1 MTCRIIADDY
11 GMSAEVNTA
20 ISELVCKNVIS
31 KVSVMAN
38 DSFQYSPDD
47 IKGAETGLHVNLLS
61 YAKGVGINPKT
72 KLSPLKLLYFV
83 VSGKMD
89 INKIME
95 NIKLQHAILEQK
107 GFKVSHMDTHQHV
120 HIVPKILEA
129 LISYA
134 RANRIGK
141 IRCITMEPGHLFF
154 YLSSL
159 ARFGFMAQMP
169 KIILLYL
176 AGILMKIKL
185 DRVHI
190 GYCKNL
196 IVMPLAE
203 GGDYEGF
210 LNEMINR
217 FKDSDAELVTHPAF
231 EMNTDRLDDYTK
243 GRYVEY
249 CSLLK
254 QGKVIH
260 GQ

>member
-1 MTCRIIADDY
+1 MYKIVADDY
-11 GMSAEVNTA
+11 GMSTEVNTA
-20 ISELVCKNVIS
+20 ISELIRKNVVS

-38 DSFQYSPDD
+38 DFFQYSHED

-61 YAKGVGINPKT
+61 YTKGLGINPGT
-72 KLSPLKLLYFV
+72 KLSPLKLLCFV
-83 VSGKMD
+83 VSGRMD
-89 INKIME
+89 ADKIMK
-95 NIKLQHAILEQK
+95 NIKQQHAVLEQK

-134 RANRIGK
+134 RTNRIGK

-159 ARFGFMAQMP
+159 ARFGFLAQMP

-185 DRVHI
+185 NRVNI

-196 IVMPLAE
+196 IVMPLVD

-210 LNEMINR
+210 LKEMINR
-217 FKDSDAELVTHPAF
+217 FKNSDAELVTHPAF
-231 EMNTDRLDDYTK
+231 EMKTDRLDDYTK

-249 CSLLK
+249 CSLLR
-254 QGKVIH
+254 QGKVLH